1 MKVNLFEFLSFKQTL
16 LVLIFSSHVQQ
27 VVVAFLGYISDEAL
41 KAVLSYLRL
50 YKTAKAPQHTLPTL
64 QDLEKEVETYALIDY
79 ISSNTLLTRGLSFFS
94 LLLLSGRF
102 MTDAQVFKDFSPSEL
117 NFPKFHAP
125 VHFQLFILLFGRLE
139 NLDTETLEQFHHFSA
154 QLPFDN
160 STKLKDKATQKVF
173 FFFFSAGT

>member
-1 MKVNLFEFLSFKQTL
+1 
-16 LVLIFSSHVQQ
+16 
-27 VVVAFLGYISDEAL
+27 
-41 KAVLSYLRL
+41 
-50 YKTAKAPQHTLPTL
+50 
-64 QDLEKEVETYALIDY
+64 
-79 ISSNTLLTRGLSFFS
+79 
-94 LLLLSGRF
+94 

-173 FFFFSAGT
+173 LFFNFFLLFIYIFYIFFLFFSGRDIK